1 MRRTCKVCNKEKD
14 FGSKTTSYTCDSCI
28 AAGFKYCNTCGKIL
42 NIERFTIRGTTING
56 LPTYEST
63 CKDCIREYKRVH
75 QIQYNK
81 TPEGNAK
88 LRTRTAN
95 RNRHSKAGDLTAT
108 QWQQIVELFE
118 HTCAYCGSV
127 EKLSIE
133 HIVPVSHGGQL
144 TKSNIIVACQHCNS
158 SRGNKDIYK
167 WLDTIALERKEKIL
181 WYMNEGY
188 KTIE

>member
-1 MRRTCKVCNKEKD
+1 MAYQHTRVHV
-14 FGSKTTSYTCDSCI
+14 KTVYVS
-28 AAGFKYCNTCGKIL
+28 
-42 NIERFTIRGTTING
+42 IRG
-56 LPTYEST
+56 Y
-63 CKDCIREYKRVH
+63 IRYNIIKPQKAMLSYAH
-75 QIQYNK
+75 AQQIVIGTQ
-81 TPEGNAK
+81 
-88 LRTRTAN
+88 
-95 RNRHSKAGDLTAT
+95 KAGDLTAT

-167 WLDTIALERKEKIL
+167 WLDTIAPERKEKIL